1 MLGFSLCCF
10 LSFTVW
16 VTPENGIAKR
26 QLRHSSVLT
35 QDSRSLQT
43 VSLLSSPAVLQI
55 LCIGPLPHQHTPTT
69 RLTRRPT
76 NDARSRPKLQLGQHE
91 HLRTRPPHHHA
102 RPPATAP

>member
-26 QLRHSSVLT
+26 QLRYSSVLT

-43 VSLLSSPAVLQI
+43 VSLLSSPVAPQI
-55 LCIGPLPHQHTPTT
+55 LCIGPLEPGASSRSIGYPSQGLVEGLNAPSRYAAQRSTALPIDSSV
-69 RLTRRPT
+69 RL
-76 NDARSRPKLQLGQHE
+76 L
-91 HLRTRPPHHHA
+91 
-102 RPPATAP
+102 

>member
-26 QLRHSSVLT
+26 QLRYSSVLT

-43 VSLLSSPAVLQI
+43 VSLLSSPVAPQI
-55 LCIGPLPHQHTPTT
+55 LCIGPLSSSSARVASQRHASVGPTT
-69 RLTRRPT
+69 GTTDRYLFEGSH
-76 NDARSRPKLQLGQHE
+76 SR
-91 HLRTRPPHHHA
+91 HA
-102 RPPATAP
+102 RI